1 MITAEKRQRQEFIK
15 IINKLKNRYN
25 FCVGY
30 FSLKHKPSQKAVP
43 FFQLQRKKGR
53 EICYLRSP
61 SVEQLTFGT
70 NRRDCVDQQR
80 E

>member
-43 FFQLQRKKGR
+43 FFQLQRNITNLEHKKN
-53 EICYLRSP
+53 SP
-61 SVEQLTFGT
+61 QETENDAGVCQIKLTDF
-70 NRRDCVDQQR
+70 N
-80 E
+80 